1 MSTNMSKILNKKHPL
16 GKKIDKVVL
25 GKSLIS
31 NILEQDANSNE
42 FIMPIKNF
50 FINHD
55 HLTD

>member
-1 MSTNMSKILNKKHPL
+1 MSKILNKKHPL

-25 GKSLIS
+25 GKSLIKQYFG
-31 NILEQDANSNE
+31 QDANSNE

-50 FINHD
+50 FINYD